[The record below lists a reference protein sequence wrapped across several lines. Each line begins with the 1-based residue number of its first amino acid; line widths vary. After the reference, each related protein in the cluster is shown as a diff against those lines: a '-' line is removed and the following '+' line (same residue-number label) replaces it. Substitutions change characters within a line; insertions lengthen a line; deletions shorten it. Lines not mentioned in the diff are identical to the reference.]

1 MHLHNI
7 SKYQSAFTSSIPGFT
22 LYNAVIMPYSEFD
35 LCISHS
41 DYSALRSLLGYAPI
55 SLNENEY
62 IVHCL
67 SSFQGTFK
75 TCAEQHSTLDIGD
88 NNLSFA
94 GICTEPLDQYDGY
107 SNGNLFLLVVPDS
120 VVGSLSTYYSKY
132 STLMDEPFSHAEYC
146 EMQDVFPNLISLR
159 SDSSSSLIKSSPVDY
174 IDISDDIRQTNGFL
188 YITSALPVLYI
199 AIILSVS
206 GFTVIASNVLCENL
220 KASHDFRIL
229 KNIGYDIHTLEKI
242 TLYHLSA
249 IFIIPLS
256 APFSFLFLSLS
267 LIVALAA
274 RSILCLSKTSF
285 LFLCFYNSIYS
296 FIWYL
301 FCNLFYFIAERNHF
315 YRLRRKTSMSAKK
328 SKTFFKTLT
337 AILVLLLFLGY
348 LHYSSGIF
356 GAL

>member
-1 MHLHNI
+1 M
-7 SKYQSAFTSSIPGFT
+7 KG
-22 LYNAVIMPYSEFD
+22 
-35 LCISHS
+35 
-41 DYSALRSLLGYAPI
+41 PI
-55 SLNENEY
+55 KCN
-62 IVHCL
+62 
-67 SSFQGTFK
+67 SF
-75 TCAEQHSTLDIGD
+75 AEQHSTLDIGD

-249 IFIIPLS
+249 IFIIPLFS
-256 APFSFLFLSLS
+256 AVLFSFFISFTYCRS
-267 LIVALAA
+267 CGALYFVPFKK
-274 RSILCLSKTSF
+274 L
-285 LFLCFYNSIYS
+285 
-296 FIWYL
+296 L
-301 FCNLFYFIAERNHF
+301 FCFFVSIIVFTLLYGIYFAICF
-315 YRLRRKTSMSAKK
+315 TSLRKE
-328 SKTFFKTLT
+328 
-337 AILVLLLFLGY
+337 I
-348 LHYSSGIF
+348 IF
-356 GAL
+356 TD